1 MALKKVNTLSIL
13 VLLIMTIFKELEMM
27 EQKIKSLINNTAG
40 MLQINAIKLA
50 LFQQF
55 AAEAHK
61 VYYF

>member
-1 MALKKVNTLSIL
+1 MALKKVNTFSIL
-13 VLLIMTIFKELEMM
+13 VLPIMTTFKELEMM

-55 AAEAHK
+55 AAEVHK
-61 VYYF
+61 VFYF